1 MTSADEIQFERNV
14 ADIATESLV
23 AKRAK

>member
-1 MTSADEIQFERNV
+1 MTSVDEIQFERTI
-14 ADIATESLV
+14 ADVGTEKLV